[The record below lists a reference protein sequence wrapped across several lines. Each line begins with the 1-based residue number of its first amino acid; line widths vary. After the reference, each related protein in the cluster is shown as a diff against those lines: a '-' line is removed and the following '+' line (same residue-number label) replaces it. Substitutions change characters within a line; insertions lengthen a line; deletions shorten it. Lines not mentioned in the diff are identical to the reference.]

1 MASRSIFLG
10 QCQSKS
16 AIILKRPSRERA
28 RALILAGRVLVDGR
42 VVDKAGTLVAAD
54 AVVTLSAPEHPYVGR
69 GGVKLRAALEAFG
82 VCPAGR
88 VALDVG
94 ASTGGFTDCLLQR
107 GARHVYALDVGRGQ
121 LHWRL
126 RNDPR
131 VTPLERINVRYLGPD
146 QVPERVDLAT
156 IDVSFISLA
165 KVLGPVA
172 AVVRP
177 GGRILALVK
186 PQFEVGR
193 SQVGRGGVVRE
204 PALREAAVD
213 TVRRSAEAAGLEGLG
228 CLPSVLP
235 GPKGN
240 LEYFLMLRV
249 PERD

>member
-1 MASRSIFLG
+1 MRGGIRGERLDKVIVERGLAESR
-10 QCQSKS
+10 QQ
-16 AIILKRPSRERA
+16 AQ
-28 RALILAGRVLVDGR
+28 ALILSGAVRVDDR
-42 VVDKAGTLVAAD
+42 VVTQAGTRVPEASRIE
-54 AVVTLSAPEHPYVGR
+54 VEAPPPYVGR
-69 GGVKLRAALEAFG
+69 GGIKLAGALDGFG
-82 VCPAGR
+82 IQVAGLT
-88 VALDVG
+88 VLDVG

-131 VTPLERINVRYLGPD
+131 VTPLEGINVRYLGPD